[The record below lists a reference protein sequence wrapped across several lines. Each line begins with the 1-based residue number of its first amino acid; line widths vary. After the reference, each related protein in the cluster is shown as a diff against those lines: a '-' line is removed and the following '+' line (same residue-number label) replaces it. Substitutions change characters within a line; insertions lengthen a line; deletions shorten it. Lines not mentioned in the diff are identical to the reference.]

1 MSIEGSL
8 LQTEYFHKVKLFRVR
23 NTMEIKYQSTQRAL
37 YEAIHNSNK
46 QRLLPIPNITRKQQQ
61 KQG

>member
-1 MSIEGSL
+1 
-8 LQTEYFHKVKLFRVR
+8 
-23 NTMEIKYQSTQRAL
+23 MEIKYQTTQRAL